1 MPSNHFTLCLPLLL
15 PSVFPSIR
23 VFPMSQF
30 FVSGGQSIRTSASA
44 SILPT
49 NMLDWF
55 TLVLTGLISLLSKR
69 LSRVLSSATVQNISS
84 LAPSFLYGP
93 TLTSIL
99 EDTET
104 HSSALAWRTQW
115 TEEPGGPQSMGLQRV
130 RHYPA
135 TKHLTYMTTGKTTA
149 LTRQTC
155 VGKAMPLL
163 FNVVW
168 VGHSFSSKEQASFN
182 LMGAVD
188 ICTDFGA
195 QENKVSHCFHC
206 FPIYLLWSDGT
217 GCHDL
222 HFLNAEF

>member
-1 MPSNHFTLCLPLLL
+1 
-15 PSVFPSIR
+15 
-23 VFPMSQF
+23 MSQF
-30 FVSGGQSIRTSASA
+30 FVSGGQSIGTSAS
-44 SILPT
+44 SSVLPM

-55 TLVLTGLISLLSKR
+55 TLVLTGVISLLSKR
-69 LSRVLSSATVQNISS
+69 LSRVFSNTTVQNISS
-84 LAPSFLYGP
+84 LVPSFLYGP

-99 EDTET
+99 EEDTET
-104 HSSALAWRTQW
+104 HSSVLAWKIPW
-115 TEEPGGPQSMGLQRV
+115 TEEPGGLQSMGLQRV
-130 RHYPA
+130 GHYPD
-135 TKHLTYMTTGKTTA
+135 TKHLTYMTTGKTIA

-163 FNVVW
+163 FNAVW
-168 VGHSFSSKEQASFN
+168 VGHSFSSKEQVSFN

-188 ICTDFGA
+188 ICTDFEA